1 MISKSNNFSINNR
14 FDDKI
19 PKIVDNQTYLQA
31 ILWNL
36 GVLMH
41 ELYFG
46 KLPSNI
52 LEKFENKEFDDLIV
66 KLLEKNEEKRIRW
79 KDYLRH
85 NFFLTLEPEK
95 VFKIILDKNIEKSCQ
110 EIDLHK
116 NEIDNYNF
124 EILMKIDFANLI
136 VLNLTDNY
144 IENLEIS
151 NNNLNIFK
159 I

>member
-1 MISKSNNFSINNR
+1 M
-14 FDDKI
+14 
-19 PKIVDNQTYLQA
+19 
-31 ILWNL
+31 
-36 GVLMH
+36 
-41 ELYFG
+41 
-46 KLPSNI
+46 
-52 LEKFENKEFDDLIV
+52 
-66 KLLEKNEEKRIRW
+66 
-79 KDYLRH
+79 
-85 NFFLTLEPEK
+85 TLEPEK

-136 VLNLTDNY
+136 VLNLADNY

>member
-1 MISKSNNFSINNR
+1 M
-14 FDDKI
+14 
-19 PKIVDNQTYLQA
+19 
-31 ILWNL
+31 
-36 GVLMH
+36 
-41 ELYFG
+41 
-46 KLPSNI
+46 
-52 LEKFENKEFDDLIV
+52 